1 MVLLEEE
8 NHPGVVSRHQ
18 QLIEH
23 SVRFPP
29 PVMLGLRELRLP
41 VVTVQIRMFGVGA
54 F

>member
-1 MVLLEEE
+1 VILLEEK
-8 NHPGVVSRHQ
+8 NHPGVIPRHR
-18 QLIEH
+18 QLVED

-29 PVMLGLRELRLP
+29 PVMFGLRKLRLP